1 MTTATPRKS
10 SRKTPRPADG
20 RPATAAKSVPAQDP
34 EADTAVD
41 APRKPAA
48 AKKEGA
54 AASAQAP
61 LTDRTAEA
69 ASTLESRIAAADPA
83 ALRDLYRDML
93 FVRRFEERTA
103 QAYQQARIGGYC
115 HLNLGEEATV
125 VGVGAAMRPTDYL
138 FTNYREHGYALAKGI
153 EPGRVMAELYG
164 RSTGTSKGWG
174 GSMHMYDTA
183 TRLLGG
189 YAIVGGQVPLA
200 VGAALAIDYRGEDDV
215 VVCQMGEGTT
225 NIGAFHESLNIA
237 ALWRLPV
244 VFLVINNYTG
254 MGTTVE
260 KSSAEPDLWKRA
272 AAYRMRGERVDGT
285 DVLAVREAA
294 SELIESARREGKP
307 ALLEAV
313 SHRLKGH
320 SVVDPAKYRSTEAV
334 SEAREHDPITLWH
347 ARLLE
352 AGVLSAESAAA
363 IEAEVGEKVSAAV
376 EFAESSPHPNPDSL
390 FDYTYATRVPGELRR
405 LPADPLFPVD
415 AER

>member
-1 MTTATPRKS
+1 MTTTTAA
-10 SRKTPRPADG
+10 RKTTRSKTA
-20 RPATAAKSVPAQDP
+20 RATA
-34 EADTAVD
+34 ETT
-41 APRKPAA
+41 
-48 AKKEGA
+48 GA
-54 AASAQAP
+54 AETAAVGTASAADIETASA
-61 LTDRTAEA
+61 TDDFDARVAGEDA
-69 ASTLESRIAAADPA
+69 ATLRG
-83 ALRDLYRDML
+83 YFRDML

-103 QAYQQARIGGYC
+103 QAYQQAKIGGYC

-125 VGVGAAMRPTDYL
+125 IGLGAAMRPTDYL

-200 VGAALAIDYRGEDDV
+200 IGAALAIDYRGDDDV

-237 ALWRLPV
+237 ALWHLPV
-244 VFLVINNYTG
+244 VFLVINNGTG

-260 KSSAEPDLWKRA
+260 MSSAEPDLWKRA

-285 DVLAVREAA
+285 DVLAVRDTAR
-294 SELIESARREGKP
+294 ELIEAARTEGKP

-320 SVVDPAKYRSTEAV
+320 SVVDPAKYRSSEAV
-334 SEAREHDPITLWH
+334 SSARENDPIDRWH
-347 ARLLE
+347 TALVA
-352 AGVLSAESAAA
+352 AGVLTEEAVAEIEREVRDSVAAA
-363 IEAEVGEKVSAAV
+363 VD
-376 EFAESSPHPNPDSL
+376 FADASPHPDPSSL
-390 FDYTYATRVPGELRR
+390 FDYNYATPVPGDSRR
-405 LPADPLFPVD
+405 LPADPLFT
-415 AER
+415 A

>member
-1 MTTATPRKS
+1 MTTSTSPRKA
-10 SRKTPRPADG
+10 SRKTTRSAAARTSEPVAADHG
-20 RPATAAKSVPAQDP
+20 IGDDAAAQTRIDAAATV
-34 EADTAVD
+34 AVD
-41 APRKPAA
+41 A
-48 AKKEGA
+48 
-54 AASAQAP
+54 
-61 LTDRTAEA
+61 
-69 ASTLESRIAAADPA
+69 RIAAEDPDR
-83 ALRDLYRDML
+83 LRGLYRDML

-103 QAYQQARIGGYC
+103 QSYQQAAIGGYC

-125 VGVGAAMRPTDYL
+125 VGLGAAMRPTDYL

-200 VGAALAIDYRGEDDV
+200 VGAALAIDYRGDDDV

-237 ALWRLPV
+237 ALWSLPV
-244 VFLVINNYTG
+244 VFLVINNQTG

-260 KSSAEPDLWKRA
+260 RSSAEPDLWKRA

-285 DVLAVREAA
+285 DVLAVRDMAA
-294 SELIESARREGKP
+294 ELIETARRERKP

-320 SVVDPAKYRSTEAV
+320 SVVDPAKYRTQEDV
-334 SEAREHDPITLWH
+334 SAARSNDPIVRWRD
-347 ARLLE
+347 ALLA
-352 AGVLSAESAAA
+352 AGVLSDRTVAAL
-363 IEAEVGEKVSAAV
+363 EAEVTATVAAAV
-376 EFAESSPHPNPDSL
+376 EFAEASPHPQASSL
-390 FDYTYATRVPGELRR
+390 FDYNYATPVAGDSRR
-405 LPADPLFPVD
+405 LPADPLFTS
-415 AER
+415 

>member
-1 MTTATPRKS
+1 MTTSTASRKP
-10 SRKTPRPADG
+10 SRKTARSTSAPVAADHERDDAVPARTPND
-20 RPATAAKSVPAQDP
+20 SVP
-34 EADTAVD
+34 VD
-41 APRKPAA
+41 A
-48 AKKEGA
+48 
-54 AASAQAP
+54 
-61 LTDRTAEA
+61 
-69 ASTLESRIAAADPA
+69 RIAAEDPDS
-83 ALRDLYRDML
+83 LRGLFRDML

-103 QAYQQARIGGYC
+103 QSYQQAKIGGYC

-125 VGVGAAMRPTDYL
+125 VGLGAAMRPTDYL

-164 RSTGTSKGWG
+164 RATGTSKGWG

-183 TRLLGG
+183 TRMLGG

-200 VGAALAIDYRGEDDV
+200 VGAALAVDYRGEDDV

-244 VFLVINNYTG
+244 VFLVINNQTG

-260 KSSAEPDLWKRA
+260 RSSAEPDLWKRA

-285 DVLAVREAA
+285 DVLAVRDVAG
-294 SELIESARREGKP
+294 ELIETARREKKP

-320 SVVDPAKYRSTEAV
+320 SVVDPAKYRTEDAV
-334 SEAREHDPITLWH
+334 SIARSNDPIVRWRD
-347 ARLLE
+347 ALLA
-352 AGVLSAESAAA
+352 AGVLDDRSVAEL
-363 IEAEVGEKVSAAV
+363 EAEVTAAVAAAV
-376 EFAESSPHPNPDSL
+376 EFADASPHPEPSSL
-390 FDYTYATRVPGELRR
+390 FDYNYATPVAGDSRR
-405 LPADPLFPVD
+405 LPADPLFTT
-415 AER
+415 

>member
-1 MTTATPRKS
+1 VTTSTTPRKP
-10 SRKTPRPADG
+10 SRKTTRSATRPSASIAEDRGIDDASPPTRADA
-20 RPATAAKSVPAQDP
+20 P
-34 EADTAVD
+34 VD
-41 APRKPAA
+41 ARV
-48 AKKEGA
+48 
-54 AASAQAP
+54 
-61 LTDRTAEA
+61 TAEDPD
-69 ASTLESRIAAADPA
+69 TLRG
-83 ALRDLYRDML
+83 LYRDML

-103 QAYQQARIGGYC
+103 QSYQQAQIGGYC

-125 VGVGAAMRPTDYL
+125 VGLGAAMRPTDYL

-237 ALWRLPV
+237 ALWNLPV
-244 VFLVINNYTG
+244 VFLVINNQTG

-260 KSSAEPDLWKRA
+260 RSSAEPDLWKRA

-285 DVLAVREAA
+285 DVLAVRDMAG
-294 SELIESARREGKP
+294 ELIETARRERKP

-320 SVVDPAKYRSTEAV
+320 SVVDPAKYRTEEAV
-334 SEAREHDPITLWH
+334 SIARSNDPVVRWRD
-347 ARLLE
+347 ALLA
-352 AGVLSAESAAA
+352 AGVLSDSSVAAL
-363 IEAEVGEKVSAAV
+363 EAEVNAEVAAAV
-376 EFAESSPHPNPDSL
+376 EFAASSPHPQPSSL
-390 FDYTYATRVPGELRR
+390 FDYNYATPVAGDSRR
-405 LPADPLFPVD
+405 LPADPLFTS
-415 AER
+415 

>member
-1 MTTATPRKS
+1 MTTTTAPRKTAKS
-10 SRKTPRPADG
+10 KARPAD
-20 RPATAAKSVPAQDP
+20 AFAARL
-34 EADTAVD
+34 AVED
-41 APRKPAA
+41 A
-48 AKKEGA
+48 G
-54 AASAQAP
+54 
-61 LTDRTAEA
+61 
-69 ASTLESRIAAADPA
+69 TLRG
-83 ALRDLYRDML
+83 YFRDML

-103 QAYQQARIGGYC
+103 QAYQQAKIGGYC

-125 VGVGAAMRPTDYL
+125 IGLGAAMRPTDYL

-200 VGAALAIDYRGEDDV
+200 IGAALAIDYRGGDDV

-244 VFLVINNYTG
+244 VFLVINNGTG

-260 KSSAEPDLWKRA
+260 MSSAEPDLWKRA

-285 DVLAVREAA
+285 DVLAVRDAA
-294 SELIESARREGKP
+294 SELIEAARREGKP

-320 SVVDPAKYRSTEAV
+320 SVVDPAKYRTAEAV
-334 SEAREHDPITLWH
+334 SSAREHDPIDRWR
-347 ARLLE
+347 AALLE
-352 AGVLSAESAAA
+352 AGVLTEQAVAE
-363 IEAEVGEKVSAAV
+363 IEQEVRESVAAAV
-376 EFAESSPHPNPDSL
+376 EFADASPHPDPSSL
-390 FDYTYATRVPGELRR
+390 FDYNYATPVPGDSRR
-405 LPADPLFPVD
+405 LPADPLFTF
-415 AER
+415 

>member
-1 MTTATPRKS
+1 MTTSTTPRTP
-10 SRKTPRPADG
+10 SRKTTRS
-20 RPATAAKSVPAQDP
+20 ATRRSASSAEDRGIEDASTQTRAAAGSAP
-34 EADTAVD
+34 VD
-41 APRKPAA
+41 ARITGEDP
-48 AKKEGA
+48 
-54 AASAQAP
+54 
-61 LTDRTAEA
+61 D
-69 ASTLESRIAAADPA
+69 TLRG
-83 ALRDLYRDML
+83 LYRDML

-103 QAYQQARIGGYC
+103 QSYQQAQIGGYC

-125 VGVGAAMRPTDYL
+125 VGLGAAMRPTDYL

-237 ALWRLPV
+237 ALWNLPV
-244 VFLVINNYTG
+244 VFLVINNQTG

-260 KSSAEPDLWKRA
+260 RSSAEPDLWKRA

-285 DVLAVREAA
+285 DVLAVREMAG
-294 SELIESARREGKP
+294 ELIEIARRERKP

-313 SHRLKGH
+313 SYRLKGH
-320 SVVDPAKYRSTEAV
+320 SVVDPAKYRTEEDV
-334 SEAREHDPITLWH
+334 SIARSNDPVVRWREA
-347 ARLLE
+347 LLA
-352 AGVLSAESAAA
+352 AGVLNDSSVAAL
-363 IEAEVGEKVSAAV
+363 EAEVSAEVAAAV
-376 EFAESSPHPNPDSL
+376 EFAASSPHPQPSSL
-390 FDYTYATRVPGELRR
+390 FDYNYATPVAGDSRR
-405 LPADPLFPVD
+405 LPADPLFTS
-415 AER
+415 

>member
-1 MTTATPRKS
+1 MTTSTTPRKP
-10 SRKTPRPADG
+10 SRKTT
-20 RPATAAKSVPAQDP
+20 RPATRPSASIAEDRGNDDASTQTRAG
-34 EADTAVD
+34 ATVD
-41 APRKPAA
+41 ARV
-48 AKKEGA
+48 
-54 AASAQAP
+54 
-61 LTDRTAEA
+61 TAEDPD
-69 ASTLESRIAAADPA
+69 TLRG
-83 ALRDLYRDML
+83 LYRDML

-103 QAYQQARIGGYC
+103 QSYQQAQIGGYC

-125 VGVGAAMRPTDYL
+125 VGLGAAMRPTDYL

-237 ALWRLPV
+237 ALWNLPV
-244 VFLVINNYTG
+244 VFLVINNQTG

-260 KSSAEPDLWKRA
+260 RSSAEPDLWKRA

-285 DVLAVREAA
+285 DVLAVREMAG
-294 SELIESARREGKP
+294 ELIETARCERKP

-313 SHRLKGH
+313 SYRLKGH
-320 SVVDPAKYRSTEAV
+320 SVVDPAKYRTE
-334 SEAREHDPITLWH
+334 EALSLARSNDPVVRWRD
-347 ARLLE
+347 ALLA
-352 AGVLSAESAAA
+352 AGVLSDSSVAAL
-363 IEAEVGEKVSAAV
+363 EAEVNAEVAAAV
-376 EFAESSPHPNPDSL
+376 EFAASSPHPQPSSL
-390 FDYTYATRVPGELRR
+390 FDYNYATPVAGDSRR
-405 LPADPLFPVD
+405 LPADPLFTS
-415 AER
+415 

>member
-1 MTTATPRKS
+1 MTTSTASRKP
-10 SRKTPRPADG
+10 SRKTARSTSAPVAADRESDDAVPARTPND
-20 RPATAAKSVPAQDP
+20 SVP
-34 EADTAVD
+34 VD
-41 APRKPAA
+41 A
-48 AKKEGA
+48 
-54 AASAQAP
+54 
-61 LTDRTAEA
+61 
-69 ASTLESRIAAADPA
+69 RIAAEDPDS
-83 ALRDLYRDML
+83 LRGLFRDML

-103 QAYQQARIGGYC
+103 QSYQQAKIGGYC

-125 VGVGAAMRPTDYL
+125 VGLGAAMRPTDYL

-164 RSTGTSKGWG
+164 RATGTSKGWG

-183 TRLLGG
+183 TRMLGG

-200 VGAALAIDYRGEDDV
+200 VGAALAVDYRGEDDV

-244 VFLVINNYTG
+244 VFLVINNQTG

-260 KSSAEPDLWKRA
+260 RSSAEPDLWKRA

-285 DVLAVREAA
+285 DVLAVRDVAG
-294 SELIESARREGKP
+294 ELIETARREKKP

-320 SVVDPAKYRSTEAV
+320 SVVDQAKYRTEDAV
-334 SEAREHDPITLWH
+334 SIARSNDPIVRWRD
-347 ARLLE
+347 ALLA
-352 AGVLSAESAAA
+352 AGVLDDRSVSAL
-363 IEAEVGEKVSAAV
+363 EAEVTAAVAAAV
-376 EFAESSPHPNPDSL
+376 EFADASPHPEPSSL
-390 FDYTYATRVPGELRR
+390 FDYNYATPVAGDSRR
-405 LPADPLFPVD
+405 LPADPLFTT
-415 AER
+415 